1 MASKRPL
8 KTFSY
13 RGGKIVREGHAASLH
28 GAILSATRRLMRDR
42 IALVEICNRD
52 EHVLATV
59 KHWAHGDLPAIY
71 TLLERR
77 GKVVMA
83 RERRSRVGK

>member
-13 RGGKIVREGHAASLH
+13 RGGKVVREGRAASLH
-28 GAILSATRRLMRDR
+28 GAILSNTRRLMMQR
-42 IALVEICNRD
+42 IAVVEICNED
-52 EHVLATV
+52 EHTLVTIR
-59 KHWAHGDLPAIY
+59 HWAKDSFPAIHV
-71 TLLERR
+71 TFERR
-77 GKVVMA
+77 GKAMLA